1 MVIREIRPEEF
12 KAVYDLIKE
21 AFKTAKVSD
30 GTEQDFVLNL
40 RAQTNYIPQLEFVC
54 YDGNEL
60 IGHILFTP
68 KEYKAGS
75 KAMEGLLLAPLCVQK
90 EHRRKGVGAALI
102 ERGFNKARELGFQ
115 IVFLVGDPN
124 YYGKFGFKQTGFY
137 GIKNISNIPDEF
149 VLGCKIRK
157 DNDTMKVN
165 LQGELKIV

>member
-1 MVIREIRPEEF
+1 
-12 KAVYDLIKE
+12 
-21 AFKTAKVSD
+21 
-30 GTEQDFVLNL
+30 
-40 RAQTNYIPQLEFVC
+40 
-54 YDGNEL
+54 
-60 IGHILFTP
+60 
-68 KEYKAGS
+68 
-75 KAMEGLLLAPLCVQK
+75 MEGLLLAPLCVQK
-90 EHRRKGVGAALI
+90 EHRREGVGAALI
-102 ERGFNKARELGFQ
+102 EHGFNKARELGFQ